1 MKINFRLLSF
11 VLVLVM
17 MTATL
22 FGCDMPNSRSTSGST
37 SNSQSTEDVS
47 SDSGVNSTVISNSS
61 DEETSQSQ
69 SVSESISQSESDST
83 SESESTSESASQ
95 SESASDS
102 SSESASDS
110 SSESTSQSESAS
122 DSSSESTS
130 QSQSQSSEDS
140 GSGSQQ
146 QDEPYVEP
154 EFEDEERPNEAIDLP
169 VVKPDKFYTE
179 VELTWIS
186 YNIRMYTSGD
196 TGLTNWSQRG
206 SHLIEYLNIQNV
218 DIICFQEVCQNQYN
232 ALNGG
237 LKGYSMIWY
246 SRESGSNPEGL
257 AIAYKTDKFK
267 VLSQTRY
274 WLSPTPNTQS
284 KGWGES
290 YYRILVSALLEHK
303 ETGIKFNLESV
314 HMGLSTAAQ
323 PSEADLILSKIQN
336 EKYPVLLAGDF
347 NMLATK
353 NEDGTYQYKA
363 YEMFSSALNDLRLG
377 FDNAEDLTFS
387 AYNANPSCLLDY
399 FFASKDTVRA
409 LSYQVLYDK
418 WAVVDGKTQYA
429 PGLSGPLSDHY
440 GIKCTVRIKRV

>member
-11 VLVLVM
+11 VLVFVM
-17 MTATL
+17 MAATL
-22 FGCDMPNSRSTSGST
+22 FGCDMPNSRSNSGST
-37 SNSQSTEDVS
+37 SKSQSIEADS
-47 SDSGVNSTVISNSS
+47 SDSSVNSTVISNSS
-61 DEETSQSQ
+61 TEDTS
-69 SVSESISQSESDST
+69 ESQSESQSA
-83 SESESTSESASQ
+83 SESQ
-95 SESASDS
+95 SES
-102 SSESASDS
+102 
-110 SSESTSQSESAS
+110 TYQSESAS

-130 QSQSQSSEDS
+130 ESASESQSESASQSTEDS
-140 GSGSQQ
+140 GSGSQPQ
-146 QDEPYVEP
+146 VEPYVEP
-154 EFEDEERPNEAIDLP
+154 EFEEEERPNEAIDLP

-186 YNIRMYTSGD
+186 FNIRMNTSND

-257 AIAYKTDKFK
+257 AVAYKTDKFN
-267 VLSQTRY
+267 LLAQTRY

-323 PSEADLILSKIQN
+323 PSEAELILSKIQN

-347 NMLATK
+347 NMLGTK
-353 NEDGTYQYKA
+353 NEDGTYQFTA
-363 YEMFSSALNDLRLG
+363 YGMFSDALNDLRLG
-377 FDNAEDLTFS
+377 FENANDFSFS
-387 AYNANPSCLLDY
+387 AYNANPDRLLDY

-409 LSYQVLYDK
+409 ISYQVLYDK
-418 WAVVDGKTQYA
+418 WAVVDGKTQFA

-440 GIKCTVRIKRV
+440 GIKCVVRIKRVED